1 MRDFCNKGSA
11 HQPERAS
18 LPNGAV
24 PRALNLGAAALD
36 LGAAALDLGAAALA
50 MAVAGATVSG
60 SAMAEGFQL
69 SEKLSVTGFVDMSF
83 LYVDDESASEST
95 QDFGLDQFEIDFL
108 YSFSDRFSAQVD
120 LEYQDDGKLEANG
133 DPEGAETDVEQ
144 AFFTYGINDSLSL
157 KAGRFL
163 SYSGWEAEEPTGLF
177 QYSGTGYGKYFYGA
191 YQQGVSGYY
200 DGGMFDV
207 ALSVVNDLG
216 NLQGDGTDNE
226 QIATELMVA
235 VTPLEGIT
243 AKAFYM
249 TEGDVDLINV
259 WASYATGGLTLAA
272 EYNTAEGSAG
282 VDSEADGYL
291 LMANYSAGMYGITL
305 RYHEWEVED
314 AAGTTVEEMN
324 GITISPS
331 LTVNDNL
338 LLVFEYRM
346 DENDLTGDETDS
358 VALEA
363 LVTF

>member
-1 MRDFCNKGSA
+1 MSDIRDKGSA
-11 HQPERAS
+11 DRAGPVRP
-18 LPNGAV
+18 L
-24 PRALNLGAAALD
+24 
-36 LGAAALDLGAAALA
+36 
-50 MAVAGATVSG
+50 AGATAKAVNLRAALMALMFAGTAVSG
-60 SAMAEGFQL
+60 TAMADGFQL
-69 SEKLSVTGFVDMSF
+69 SEKLSVTGFIDMSF

-108 YSFSDRFSAQVD
+108 YKFSDNFTAQVD

-133 DPEGAETDVEQ
+133 DPEGSETDIEQ
-144 AFFTYGINDSLSL
+144 AFFTYGINDSFSV

-200 DGGMFDV
+200 DGGGFDV
-207 ALSVVNDLG
+207 ALSIVNDLG

-226 QIATELMVA
+226 NIATELMLA
-235 VTPLEGIT
+235 INPIEGVT

-249 TEGDVDLINV
+249 TEGDVDLINL

-282 VDSEADGYL
+282 IDSEADGYL
-291 LMANYSAGMYGITL
+291 LMANYAAGMYGITL
-305 RYHEWEVED
+305 RYHAWEVEN

-331 LTVNDNL
+331 ISVNDNL

-346 DENDLTGDETDS
+346 DEDDLSGNETDS

>member
-1 MRDFCNKGSA
+1 MNDICDKG
-11 HQPERAS
+11 PVGRA
-18 LPNGAV
+18 LCMGPLAGAV
-24 PRALNLGAAALD
+24 TKAVPLRAAAI
-36 LGAAALDLGAAALA
+36 ALA
-50 MAVAGATVSG
+50 VASG
-60 SAMAEGFQL
+60 GLSSTAMADGFQL
-69 SEKLSVTGFVDMSF
+69 SEKLSITGFLDMSF
-83 LYVDDESASEST
+83 LYVDDESATEST

-108 YSFSDRFSAQVD
+108 YQFNDQFTAQVD

-133 DPEGAETDVEQ
+133 DPEGAETDIEQ
-144 AFFTYGINDSLSL
+144 AFFTYAINDSVSL

-163 SYSGWEAEEPTGLF
+163 SYSGWESEEPTGLF

-191 YQQGVSGYY
+191 YQQGVSAYY
-200 DGGMFDV
+200 DAGMFDL

-226 QIATELMVA
+226 QIATELMLA
-235 VTPLEGIT
+235 VTPFEGVT

-249 TEGDVDLINV
+249 TEGEVDLINV

-282 VDSEADGYL
+282 IDSEADGYL
-291 LMANYSAGMYGITL
+291 LMANYATGIYGITL

-314 AAGTTVEEMN
+314 ASGTTVEEMN
-324 GITISPS
+324 GITLSPS
-331 LTVNDNL
+331 ITVNDNL

-346 DENDLTGDETDS
+346 DEDDLTGNETDS
-358 VALEA
+358 LAVEA